1 MITENIVINKAYSW
15 IDIEHP
21 LKVDFDFLKTEFRLP
36 LLLVQDCLKPAH
48 LPKHEITED
57 GHFFLCR
64 CFDPASKIEDIN
76 VQELT
81 NKIAFYITKER
92 LVTIHNI
99 ELPLLRKFADTMHRT
114 GFPTNLEVLV
124 HQILKSVI
132 ESFIEP
138 IMRLQDQY
146 EEFEHD
152 VLSRSTE
159 SLSTNRVYQFRRQ
172 LYVLKGILKQTHT
185 TLHHGKDF
193 WEENPSL
200 IQDLRENIDQLYFRL
215 DDISHNFDQLFALY
229 LSINEQRNNEVMKI
243 LTVFATILLPLT
255 FVTSFYGMNLDYLPG
270 RHSILGPAALML
282 IMVLMTFV
290 TIWYF
295 KKKRWFVPQK
305 D

>member
-1 MITENIVINKAYSW
+1 MITENVVINKSYSW

-21 LKVDFDFLKTEFRLP
+21 LKVDFDFLKTEFHLP
-36 LLLVQDCLKPAH
+36 LLLVQDCLRPAH
-48 LPKHEITED
+48 LPKHEKALE

-64 CFDPASKIEDIN
+64 CFDPSSKIEDIN
-76 VQELT
+76 IQELT
-81 NKIAFYITKER
+81 NKIALFITPER
-92 LVTIHNI
+92 LVTIHNV
-99 ELPLLRKFADTMHRT
+99 ELPVLRKFIDGINKSAL
-114 GFPTNLEVLV
+114 PTDLELLS
-124 HQILKSVI
+124 HQIMKIVI
-132 ESFIEP
+132 ESFQEP
-138 IMRLQDQY
+138 ITRLQDQY
-146 EEFEHD
+146 EEFEHE

-172 LYVLKGILKQTHT
+172 LYVIKGILKQTHT

-193 WEENPSL
+193 WKENPSL

-270 RHSILGPAALML
+270 RHSILGPVGLMGF
-282 IMVLMTFV
+282 MVILTSV
-290 TIWYF
+290 TVWYF
-295 KKKRWFVPQK
+295 RKRRWFVPQK
-305 D
+305 

>member
-1 MITENIVINKAYSW
+1 MITENVVINKNYSW

-21 LKVDFDFLKTEFRLP
+21 LKVDFDFLKTEFQLP
-36 LLLVQDCLKPAH
+36 LLLVQDCLRPAH
-48 LPKHEITED
+48 LPKHEKATE

-64 CFDPASKIEDIN
+64 CFDPSSKVDDIN
-76 VQELT
+76 IQELT
-81 NKIAFYITKER
+81 NKIALFITTER
-92 LVTIHNI
+92 LVTIHNVD
-99 ELPLLRKFADTMHRT
+99 LPLLRKFISSVNRT
-114 GFPTNLEVLV
+114 GLPQDLELLS
-124 HQILKSVI
+124 HQIMKVVI
-132 ESFIEP
+132 ESFQEP
-138 IMRLQDQY
+138 IARLQDQY
-146 EEFEHD
+146 EEFEHE

-172 LYVLKGILKQTHT
+172 LYVIKGILKQTHA

-270 RHSILGPAALML
+270 RHSILGPFGLMAFMIFL
-282 IMVLMTFV
+282 TSITV
-290 TIWYF
+290 WYF
-295 KKKRWFVPQK
+295 KKRRWFISQK
-305 D
+305 